1 MRAAVIAKP
10 FAAELRDKPI
20 PQPGAVEIRVKLQGC
35 GLCGSNIPVWEGRP
49 WFDYPLPAGAPG
61 HEGWGIVDAIGAG
74 VDDFAIGDR
83 VGLLSEC
90 AYAEYDVG
98 PAAAA
103 LPLPQSLNSKPFPAE
118 PLGCAMNVFRRS
130 NIQSGERVAI
140 IGIGFLGALLTR
152 LASAAGAR
160 VFAISRSKFALEIA
174 ASFGAVRI
182 EPLNDY
188 ARVRQAVLSWS
199 DQRGCDCV
207 IEVVG
212 KQEPL
217 DLAGEL
223 TRERGRLVIAGY
235 HQDGK
240 RHVNIQ
246 LWNWRGLDVINAHER
261 QRDVYLQGMREAVD
275 AVIAGVLDPSPLYTH
290 VFPLEELSEAF
301 NAATNRRE
309 GFLKAL
315 VTP

>member
-20 PQPGAVEIRVKLQGC
+20 PQPGAGEIRVKLQGC

-49 WFDYPLPAGAPG
+49 WFDYPLPSGAPG

-83 VGLLSEC
+83 VGLLSER

-103 LPLPQSLNSKPFPAE
+103 LHLPQSLNSNPFPAE

-130 NIQSGERVAI
+130 NIESGARVAI
-140 IGIGFLGALLTR
+140 IGVGFLGALLTR
-152 LASAAGAR
+152 LVSAAGGR

-174 ASFGAVRI
+174 ASFGAERI
-182 EPLNDY
+182 ETLDDY
-188 ARVRQAVLSWS
+188 ARVRQAVLSWC

-217 DLAGEL
+217 DLAAEL

-235 HQDGK
+235 HQDGP
-240 RHVNIQ
+240 RHVNMQ

-261 QRDVYLQGMREAVD
+261 QREAYLQGMKAAVD
-275 AVIAGVLDPSPLYTH
+275 AVTTGVLDPSPLYTH
-290 VFPLEELSEAF
+290 VFPLEEISEAF
-301 NAATNRRE
+301 DAATSRRE

-315 VTP
+315 VTT